1 MSNVITIAFALL
13 LYNISCKTS
22 IKIIQSCMFLPYF
35 LSWIVIS
42 YISYALLKYDN
53 GIFNHILSWFHIAP
67 VSYYNEPV
75 FWPPYLIFFSL
86 WKGAGFSSLVYYGSL
101 LSVDTEL
108 LEAAA
113 IDGCGYLRRIRYI
126 MLPHLKVTAAM
137 LLILGM
143 GSILKS
149 DYGLYYYLPQ
159 NQGQLYDTVDVL
171 DTYIMRSVRVTG
183 NYAGSSAAGF
193 VQSIVG
199 CVLVI
204 AVNTI
209 TKKLDED
216 SSVF

>member
-1 MSNVITIAFALL
+1 MAALSDFL
-13 LYNISCKTS
+13 LT
-22 IKIIQSCMFLPYF
+22 LE
-35 LSWIVIS
+35 
-42 YISYALLKYDN
+42 
-53 GIFNHILSWFHIAP
+53 GRR
-67 VSYYNEPV
+67 
-75 FWPPYLIFFSL
+75 
-86 WKGAGFSSLVYYGSL
+86 FSSLVYYGSL
-101 LSVDTEL
+101 LSVDTVL